1 MSTVGADVGDATGQP
16 SAPRRAAGPG
26 SQLRRRWGVAAA
38 ALVVVIAATTAV
50 LIQRSWATAHQP
62 ITWGCCEQSPMGTG
76 LRAVNT
82 FAHYR
87 EDIYV
92 PPQRGTFVIFTT
104 IRNAGSRPVRIGKL
118 TLQTDGSPRLA
129 GPVRYSHRFLQPHLA
144 ALRHLPI
151 LRNVT
156 LPAGSGLFLAIPLR
170 TSPCASKGG
179 WRIDPSFY
187 LTERSLLFTRT
198 VALPWTMNGGALIM
212 RPPAGRRPT
221 SESFCAR

>member
-1 MSTVGADVGDATGQP
+1 
-16 SAPRRAAGPG
+16 
-26 SQLRRRWGVAAA
+26 
-38 ALVVVIAATTAV
+38 VIAVTTAV

-62 ITWGCCEQSPMGTG
+62 ITWGCCEQSPTGTG

-82 FAHYR
+82 FANYR

-92 PPQRGTFVIFTT
+92 PPQRGVFVIFTT
-104 IRNAGSRPVRIGKL
+104 IRNAGSRPVRIGKV

-129 GPVRYSHRFLQPHLA
+129 GPVRYSYRFLEPQLA
-144 ALRHLPI
+144 AIGQLPV

-156 LPAGSGLFLAIPLR
+156 LPAGGGLFIAIPLR

-179 WRIDPSFY
+179 WTIDPSFY

-212 RPPAGRRPT
+212 RPSAGRHP
-221 SESFCAR
+221 SSGSFCAAK